1 VNLGVG
7 LVGVAFLVGAI
18 SLLFWTMEAT
28 RPVLADRVRNAIDPG
43 SGTPSAS
50 RAGAAGARVRLA
62 LAAFGSATVLS
73 QRLVRAG
80 WHLDVEKYR
89 LRRLWLALGAAL
101 SGAAAS
107 LAAGADAGFLLVA
120 LIGFGF
126 GHLACDYALSRAVAA
141 RAIRLT
147 TELPALAELL
157 AFAVSAGESTTGALR
172 RVVATSSGELVGELS
187 VALADVRAGQPL
199 PVALTAMSERV
210 GVPAVQR
217 FVAGLVLAA
226 DRGTPMAEVLRAQSA
241 DARAHGQ
248 RMLIEAAG
256 RREVF
261 MLMPVVFLILPTVV
275 VVALFPGL
283 AALHLSVP

>member
-1 VNLGVG
+1 MSLGAG

-18 SLLFWTMEAT
+18 SLLFWTIEAT
-28 RPVLADRVRNAIDPG
+28 RPVLADRVRSAIDPA
-43 SGTPSAS
+43 SSPPSTS
-50 RAGAAGARVRLA
+50 RAGAAGARVRLG
-62 LAAFGSATVLS
+62 LARVGSATVLS

-80 WHLDVEKYR
+80 WHLDVENYR
-89 LRRLWLALGAAL
+89 LRRLWLAVGAAL
-101 SGAAAS
+101 SAAAAS
-107 LAAGADAGFLLVA
+107 LVAGAGVGFLLVT

-126 GHLACDYALSRAVAA
+126 GHLACDYALSRAVAM
-141 RAIRLT
+141 RAMRLT
-147 TELPALAELL
+147 TELPALADLL

-199 PVALTAMSERV
+199 PVALSTMSDRV

-226 DRGTPMAEVLRAQSA
+226 DRGTPMAEVLRAQAA

-248 RMLIEAAG
+248 RLLIESAG

>member
-1 VNLGVG
+1 MNLGVG